1 MFKRVLCFCKRDIL
15 VSGPGIEACYSI
27 VRMALFFWGGFFAF
41 SPSAT
46 FLLVDHNYREEY
58 SIHADIRE
66 VISPSG
72 FYAPHSLFSRL
83 FSERYVLF
91 PCSSGKLGV
100 YFVAMELDDVKTLTR
115 KLLAATH
122 RLANGPN
129 TYSPPSLFAIVAEGT
144 FRRDYLT
151 LYTMLYLAEH
161 EKPEARTAF
170 ATSCM
175 DLCRRV
181 HEDLIS
187 LEYMLFEDKEAYANK
202 FIDYAAVE
210 RKRESDYLESVGAPL
225 DPQSKQKIDEK
236 YDEVKDQFLDQS
248 GKAKRKGW
256 AELTDFL
263 KSEGIIDSQVEQKIA
278 IELNKRYTNVDGQPR
293 RAWAGLDVEGMI
305 EELVKGGV
313 IDAFQQGVLIQTY
326 LKGNAKN
333 HFSPSDIQTFLHNEF
348 YTQTNDDDL
357 FLSMVVTT
365 IAITRMARILADEVA
380 DSEETIQRLEE
391 IGQMFKTA
399 HLPPQE

>member
-1 MFKRVLCFCKRDIL
+1 
-15 VSGPGIEACYSI
+15 
-27 VRMALFFWGGFFAF
+27 
-41 SPSAT
+41 
-46 FLLVDHNYREEY
+46 
-58 SIHADIRE
+58 
-66 VISPSG
+66 
-72 FYAPHSLFSRL
+72 
-83 FSERYVLF
+83 
-91 PCSSGKLGV
+91 
-100 YFVAMELDDVKTLTR
+100 MELDDVKTLTR

-293 RAWAGLDVEGMI
+293 RAWAGVDVEGMI

-326 LKGNAKN
+326 LKGNNNA
-333 HFSPSDIQTFLHNEF
+333 TF
-348 YTQTNDDDL
+348 D
-357 FLSMVVTT
+357 
-365 IAITRMARILADEVA
+365 
-380 DSEETIQRLEE
+380 
-391 IGQMFKTA
+391 
-399 HLPPQE
+399 